1 MVERIA
7 NMSKVPANVP
17 APPLA
22 GVCDRIDGVV
32 EQGGGALVPV

>member
-7 NMSKVPANVP
+7 NLANAPANVP

-22 GVCDRIDGVV
+22 GVCDRIGGVI
-32 EQGGGALVPV
+32 EQGGGALMPV